1 MRIYWHNGVVVE
13 NSSNAIAIDCNGGN
27 TSIITHAH
35 ADHASFKTRKQV
47 LGSKETLALVEKNY
61 KKPEKTKALKF
72 GENTRIGDFD
82 ISLHNAGHIL
92 GSAQVLIEDSESI
105 AITSDFKLQNSL
117 ILKGA
122 EPLSCDTL
130 IIETTFGLAEYKF
143 PEREMLYEEFAS
155 WIKKQLALNRFVVLA
170 GYSIGKAQ
178 ELTAFVNEYL
188 GIAPIVHER
197 IYENNRIYEKHNV
210 KLGTYYKLDHN
221 LNDSDVLIVPPSI
234 CNAHLLQAIGFSIN
248 KKVASAKATGWQYKS
263 FFDRVFALSDHAD
276 FNQLIEYVKLAEP
289 KLVLTMHGFAKEFAS
304 YVRRKLK
311 IPARPLPREEAQ
323 QLFLEEFD

>member
-13 NSSNAIAIDCNGGN
+13 NSNAIAIDCNGGN

-35 ADHASFKTRKQV
+35 ADHASFKTKKPV
-47 LGSKETLALVEKNY
+47 LGSEETLALVERNY
-61 KKPEKTKALKF
+61 KKPKKAKALKF
-72 GENTRIGDFD
+72 KENVEEGDFD

-92 GSAQVLIEDSESI
+92 GSSQVLLENEERI
-105 AITSDFKLQNSL
+105 AITSDFKLQDSL

-130 IIETTFGLAEYKF
+130 VIETTFGLAEYKF
-143 PEREMLYEEFAS
+143 PERETLYEEFAN

-188 GIAPIVHER
+188 GMAPIVHER
-197 IYENNRIYEKHNV
+197 IYENNKVYEKHNV

-221 LNDSDVLIVPPSI
+221 LNDSDILIVPPSI
-234 CNAHLLQAIGFSIN
+234 CSAHLLQALGFSIN

-263 FFDRVFALSDHAD
+263 FFDKVFALSDHAD

-289 KLVLTMHGFAKEFAS
+289 RLVLTMHGFAKEFAS

-311 IPARPLPREEAQ
+311 IPARPLHKDEAQ

>member
-1 MRIYWHNGVVVE
+1 MRIYWQNGIIVE
-13 NSSNAIAIDCNGGN
+13 NSNALAIDCNNGN

-35 ADHASFKTRKQV
+35 ADHASFKTESPV
-47 LGSKETLALVEKNY
+47 LSSKETLSLVETNY
-61 KKPEKTKALKF
+61 KKPKRAKALKF
-72 GENTRIGDFD
+72 REKASIEGFD

-92 GSAQVLIEDSESI
+92 GSAQVLIENSESI
-105 AITSDFKLQNSL
+105 AITSDFKLQDSL

-122 EPLSCDTL
+122 EPLNCNTL
-130 IIETTFGLAEYKF
+130 VIETTFGLAEYKF
-143 PEREMLYEEFAS
+143 PDRTELYEEFAS

-197 IYENNRIYEKHNV
+197 IYENNKVYEKHKI

-221 LNDSDVLIVPPSI
+221 INDSDILIIPPSL
-234 CNAHLLQAIGFSIN
+234 CNAHLLQAIGFSLN
-248 KKVASAKATGWQYKS
+248 RKVASAKATGWQYKS
-263 FFDRVFALSDHAD
+263 FFDRIFPLSDHAD
-276 FNQLIEYVKLAEP
+276 FNQLVEYVKLAEP

-304 YVRRKLK
+304 YVRRRLK
-311 IPARPLPREEAQ
+311 IPARTLHKEEAQ

>member
-1 MRIYWHNGVVVE
+1 MRIYWNNGLVLE
-13 NSSNAIAIDCNGGN
+13 NGSKLAIDCNGAA
-27 TSIITHAH
+27 SIITHAH
-35 ADHASFKTRKQV
+35 ADHASFKATGSV
-47 LGSKETLALVEKNY
+47 LSSEETLSLVEANY
-61 KKPEKTKALKF
+61 RKPKEAKPLKF
-72 GENTRIGDFD
+72 KEKASIEGFD
-82 ISLHNAGHIL
+82 ISLHNSGHIL
-92 GSAQVLIEDSESI
+92 GSAQVLLEDSERI
-105 AITSDFKLQNSL
+105 AITSDFKLQDSL

-130 IIETTFGLAEYKF
+130 IIETTFGLAEYNF
-143 PEREMLYEEFAS
+143 PNRTELYEEFAS

-197 IYENNRIYEKHNV
+197 IYQNNKVYEKHNV

-221 LNDSDVLIVPPSI
+221 LNDSDILIMPPSL
-234 CNAHLLQAIGFSIN
+234 CNAHLLQAIGFSVGRR
-248 KKVASAKATGWQYKS
+248 VASAKASGWNYRGC
-263 FFDRVFALSDHAD
+263 FDIVFQLSDHAD

-304 YVRRKLK
+304 YVRRRLK
-311 IPARPLPREEAQ
+311 IPARALHKEPQ